1 MAPVGDSLTI
11 YTLVLFGMDMVLSGI
26 YRKGGNIDLR
36 DVCGGADRQHVNARD
51 PREAGIAEG
60 V

>member
-36 DVCGGADRQHVNARD
+36 DVCGGADRQHVKC
-51 PREAGIAEG
+51 PGSEG
-60 V
+60 GGHC

>member
-36 DVCGGADRQHVNARD
+36 DVCRSPACECPGSEGGGHC
-51 PREAGIAEG
+51 
-60 V
+60 

>member
-36 DVCGGADRQHVNARD
+36 DVCGGADRQHVS
-51 PREAGIAEG
+51 PGSEG
-60 V
+60 GGHC